1 MKKKF
6 EFILLTFIC
15 FLFLSCGGEIKISI
29 FTRDLQD
36 VISSNEEVIFTNVN
50 IIVESLQ
57 DESDISFLRNCLNG
71 FSNEHSVEYN
81 YSTSLSFDI
90 KVPIVKEGTNL
101 DYSKDLLIIEGKN
114 NNGILDFY
122 LTYNRELF
130 SRIDRYFYNTHYQ
143 NIELSKFKIRI
154 EINNDE
160 RKTLNLITYSSYVNG
175 KAYPFEYEEELKERD
190 RLIIEI
196 SEIFSNY
203 ISNMKDYNQKY
214 AIFSL
219 KK

>member
-1 MKKKF
+1 MKKRF

-36 VISSNEEVIFTNVN
+36 VISSNEEVIYTNVN

-90 KVPIVKEGTNL
+90 KVPIVKVSV
-101 DYSKDLLIIEGKN
+101 DS
-114 NNGILDFY
+114 
-122 LTYNRELF
+122 
-130 SRIDRYFYNTHYQ
+130 
-143 NIELSKFKIRI
+143 
-154 EINNDE
+154 
-160 RKTLNLITYSSYVNG
+160 
-175 KAYPFEYEEELKERD
+175 
-190 RLIIEI
+190 
-196 SEIFSNY
+196 
-203 ISNMKDYNQKY
+203 
-214 AIFSL
+214 
-219 KK
+219 